1 MGSPQPPLPCPWS
14 PVPLQSF
21 SLRRSK
27 PQWGCGGLTVP
38 GAWNKVPADQSLP
51 GGSTQPTL
59 RPGHGWE
66 MSAHGGGGAR
76 RPFELLRP
84 SGQERWVTTD
94 RLTARKQDTS
104 QPARNLLSGLAPHPG
119 PDLWA
124 PHLGGSRNQQ
134 TRERPGVPAAQDE
147 GCPHEPRDSGF
158 QLWTGRL
165 LLQKGTPASG
175 PPAPTRPSPHSPAS
189 S

>member
-1 MGSPQPPLPCPWS
+1 M
-14 PVPLQSF
+14 
-21 SLRRSK
+21 
-27 PQWGCGGLTVP
+27 
-38 GAWNKVPADQSLP
+38 
-51 GGSTQPTL
+51 
-59 RPGHGWE
+59 
-66 MSAHGGGGAR
+66 
-76 RPFELLRP
+76 
-84 SGQERWVTTD
+84 TTD

-189 S
+189 SRRGHQRTQRLPTARAPWPRHPHSGPAWSQASHFCSPDVTSPDRSSLTPHLAEPHQPGSLLLSSP